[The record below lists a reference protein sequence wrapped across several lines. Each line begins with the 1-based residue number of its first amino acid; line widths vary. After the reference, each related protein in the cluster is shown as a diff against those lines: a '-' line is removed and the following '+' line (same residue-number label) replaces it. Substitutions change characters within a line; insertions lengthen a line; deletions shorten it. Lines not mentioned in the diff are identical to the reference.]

1 MRFRQGLKNSSFW
14 GWSFQP
20 FFLKIKIMIDVH
32 CHLEYIENP
41 EKVIL
46 EAKERGMKG
55 IVTSVADP
63 REAEKILNLREKYSD
78 FLFVS
83 LGFHPEY
90 AKEYGE
96 KEITKYL
103 ELIKKNREKIVAIG
117 EIGLDYFW
125 NKDEREREETK
136 NIFKIFLDLANELD
150 LPVVIHCR
158 EAYQDLLSILKE
170 KNSQKVCLHCFS
182 GSEGNLK
189 EALSRGYFISF
200 ATNICYTKKHPR
212 LAKIVPL
219 EKLLLETD
227 APWLDPDS
235 PKTLT
240 NRPWKIEKSAKVIAE
255 IKEVPQNQILEI
267 TAQNAKKIFS
277 LK

>member
-1 MRFRQGLKNSSFW
+1 MKRDRNSSFSLRA
-14 GWSFQP
+14 GISSP
-20 FFLKIKIMIDVH
+20 FFLKLKIMIDVH
-32 CHLEYIENP
+32 CHLEYIKNP
-41 EKVIL
+41 EKIIL
-46 EAKERGMKG
+46 EAKEKGMKG
-55 IVTSVADP
+55 IISSVADP
-63 REAEKILNLREKYSD
+63 KEAEKILNLREKYLD

-90 AKEYGE
+90 VTKYKE
-96 KEITKYL
+96 KEIEKYIDFV
-103 ELIKKNREKIVAIG
+103 EKNREKIVAIG

-125 NKDEREREETK
+125 TKDEKEREDSK
-136 NIFKIFLDLANELD
+136 ILFKRFLDLAKKLN

-158 EAYQDLLSILKE
+158 EAYQDVLSILKE
-170 KNSQKVCLHCFS
+170 KDIQKVCLHCFS

-219 EKLLLETD
+219 EKMLLETD
-227 APWLDPDS
+227 SPWLDPDS

-240 NRPWKIEKSAKVIAE
+240 NRPWKIEKSAKVISEVKQISENE
-255 IKEVPQNQILEI
+255 IIKI
-267 TAQNAKKIFS
+267 TTKNAQEFFGLN
-277 LK
+277 